1 MKQIILNEWKM
12 LLRIR
17 VLAYLTLFFIVGL
30 TLVTYLGIVQSN
42 KQQGQ
47 QQAAKEHVREQWESI
62 DAMNP
67 HSAAHYGSY
76 VFKPANTLSSIDEG
90 VNTITGNVLRLE
102 GHARNEIV
110 YSEASQSL
118 SVSKFGKLK
127 PALLLQYVIPLF
139 LIFLAFAS
147 VSNEKE
153 TGRLKLLVFQ
163 GTSLSK
169 LIFAKALSVWF
180 YGFLLLVVTVGIQM
194 LLNAKGTDADGLT
207 RTALLLMAYAIYYYV
222 ITLLA
227 TWFSARLK
235 SNAASLSTMLSV
247 WILWTVFLPKIWGNT
262 ADKLYPLPSRQEF
275 KVAMQEDRSKGL
287 DGHNPTDKRADA
299 FKQQILA
306 KYKADK
312 VEDLPINYDGLRM
325 QADEEYGND
334 VWDKHFG
341 NNYDIL
347 QKQKQVYQ
355 LSGIFNPFASLQSTS
370 MGFSGSD
377 MYHHLD
383 FLRQAEH
390 YRRHLIKTLNEKQ
403 AYGGSKTGDWGWKE
417 GNDFF
422 KSVKD
427 FEYSTPA
434 ARSIGAHYGTDM
446 LLLALWALATTLLV
460 WLTAKKIKLI

>member
-17 VLAYLTLFFIVGL
+17 VLVYLSLFFIVGL
-30 TLVTYLGIVQSN
+30 TLVTYLGILQNN
-42 KQQGQ
+42 KQQQQ
-47 QQAAKEHVREQWESI
+47 QQAAKEHVRKQWENI

-76 VFKPANTLSSIDEG
+76 AFKPANTLSSMDEG
-90 VNTITGNVLRLE
+90 VNNITGNVLRLE
-102 GHARNEIV
+102 GHVQNEII

-147 VSNEKE
+147 VSSEKE

-180 YGFLLLVVTVGIQM
+180 YGLLLLIVTVGIQM
-194 LLNAKGTDADGLT
+194 LLNAKSTDADSLI
-207 RTALLLMAYAIYYYV
+207 RTILLLMAYSLYYYV
-222 ITLLA
+222 VTLLA

-235 SNAASLSTMLSV
+235 SNAASLSTMLAI
-247 WILWTVFLPKIWGNT
+247 WILWTIFLPKIWGNT
-262 ADKLYPLPSRQEF
+262 ADKFHPLPNRQEF
-275 KVAMQEDRSKGL
+275 KAAMQEDRSQGL
-287 DGHNPTDKRADA
+287 DGHNPSDKRADA
-299 FKQQILA
+299 FKQEILA
-306 KYKADK
+306 KYKVDK
-312 VEDLPINYDGLRM
+312 IEDLPINYDGLRM
-325 QADEEYGND
+325 QEDEEYGNH

-355 LSGIFNPFASLQSTS
+355 FSGIFNPFASLQSAS

-377 MYHHLD
+377 LYHHLD
-383 FLRQAEH
+383 FLQQAEN

-422 KSVKD
+422 KSIKD
-427 FEYSTPA
+427 FEYNSPATRSVSTLY
-434 ARSIGAHYGTDM
+434 IMDM
-446 LLLALWALATTLLV
+446 LLLSLWALAATLLV
-460 WLTAKKIKLI
+460 WLTAKKINLI